1 LKPKYQVAL
10 EMYDKM
16 TRSLSLKRPDCKEIL
31 NQKDLWALT
40 DSELE
45 INNETKETIIS
56 KSNDENNI
64 IYFILK
70 TKLDI

>member
-56 KSNDENNI
+56 KPNDENNI

>member
-1 LKPKYQVAL
+1 MKPKYQVAL
-10 EMYDKM
+10 EVYEKM
-16 TRSLSLKRPDCKEIL
+16 TKSLSLKRPDCKEIL

>member
-1 LKPKYQVAL
+1 
-10 EMYDKM
+10 MYDKM

>member
-10 EMYDKM
+10 EVYEKM
-16 TRSLSLKRPDCKEIL
+16 TKSLSLKRPDCKEIL

-45 INNETKETIIS
+45 INNET
-56 KSNDENNI
+56 
-64 IYFILK
+64 
-70 TKLDI
+70 

>member
-1 LKPKYQVAL
+1 
-10 EMYDKM
+10 MYDKM

-56 KSNDENNI
+56 KPNDENNI